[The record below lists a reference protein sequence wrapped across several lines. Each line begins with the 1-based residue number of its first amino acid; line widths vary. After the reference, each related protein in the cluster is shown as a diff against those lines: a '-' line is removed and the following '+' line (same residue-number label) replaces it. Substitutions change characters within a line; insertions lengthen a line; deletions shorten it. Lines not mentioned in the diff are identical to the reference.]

1 MKISFYKIVVLTA
14 LITLT
19 ITSGGCRPSV
29 QDVEKVVASVPLG
42 ANRDDIRKVLVA
54 AYGEKFPNWKQSYAL
69 IDPPIKVTKLMLK
82 ADKDLIANFNKE
94 GFYTEIHPADLYE
107 KMPVVSFTD
116 GVSLASET
124 SDGNGGFSIFYDGK
138 TNYIGYFAYSTKK
151 VH

>member
-1 MKISFYKIVVLTA
+1 
-14 LITLT
+14 
-19 ITSGGCRPSV
+19 
-29 QDVEKVVASVPLG
+29 
-42 ANRDDIRKVLVA
+42 
-54 AYGEKFPNWKQSYAL
+54 
-69 IDPPIKVTKLMLK
+69 MLK